1 MVRSSHFDFSHLF
14 RTSFQVARATD
25 APYVFLLIVCFDAGP
40 LCTMASATLDKALDR
55 KRERLADA
63 ESVLETAL
71 FQLRGHPES
80 DEAKQGVAEAKQ
92 GVAEAELG
100 VAKAELAAATA
111 SASPQR
117 IAEAKQ
123 GVAEAKQVV
132 AEAKLGVAEAKW
144 EKAGKPIEGIYKNLL
159 DSAQK
164 AYDRALDAPMP
175 AQGERSP
182 KSHAQNV
189 EPFCAGSAAC
199 LCGVRLL

>member
-1 MVRSSHFDFSHLF
+1 
-14 RTSFQVARATD
+14 
-25 APYVFLLIVCFDAGP
+25 
-40 LCTMASATLDKALDR
+40 MASATLDKALER

-63 ESVLETAL
+63 EYVFETAL
-71 FQLRGHPES
+71 VQLRGHPES
-80 DEAKQGVAEAKQ
+80 DEARQGVADAKQGVAEAEL
-92 GVAEAELG
+92 GVAKAELGVAKAELG

-123 GVAEAKQVV
+123 GVAEAK
-132 AEAKLGVAEAKW
+132 LGVAKAEW
-144 EKAGKPIEGIYKNLL
+144 EKAGQPIKGTYKNLL